1 MVEQCAD
8 KKVSQSVQVEIIR
21 EAIPLEN
28 LPQMFCKRIRMDERP
43 MLIRKQ
49 IWAMFCTSGVFIMSL
64 DVVVGL
70 QK

>member
-1 MVEQCAD
+1 MMKQSAD
-8 KKVSQSVQVEIIR
+8 KKMSQSVQVEVIR
-21 EAIPLEN
+21 ETIPLEN

-49 IWAMFCTSGVFIMSL
+49 IWTVFCTDGVLITPL

-70 QK
+70 QE